1 MGYQNERK
9 SSRKSI
15 NDQEKA
21 YNIITVS
28 RNRTKSAW
36 SLVNRLKGE
45 SSSTTKI
52 ELNVNGTK
60 ITPHKI
66 ANEFVNL
73 FFNNTYSIGINSRA
87 GSIDLKI
94 KHTQNLFFKPTM
106 PHEVFDIKA
115 ALHDV

>member
-15 NDQEKA
+15 NDQEKT

-45 SSSTTKI
+45 SSSTRKI

-66 ANEFVNL
+66 ANEF
-73 FFNNTYSIGINSRA
+73 SRA
-87 GSIDLKI
+87 GSINLKI